1 MKGRTMEIHKKNI
14 SAAAVLSGQI
24 TVPKVSE
31 EWRKE
36 IQGEWDRIAKPLGSF
51 GKLEKIHTAI
61 GAIQQRRVP
70 DLDRME
76 LLVCCGDHG
85 IVEEGVSQSGQEV
98 TAICAENI
106 GKGQSCAGI
115 LAAAAHAKI
124 RAIDVGLHHPGPV
137 PGTEFRRVADGT
149 RNFLKEPA
157 MSRAQFRTALQ
168 LGLDLAAEC
177 RKAGVRVLGVG
188 EMGIGNTTS
197 AAVLA
202 GRMLG
207 LSAETVTGRGAG
219 LDGAGLQRKRKVIAA
234 ALKMPDVSSDV
245 EAIWCRFGGLE
256 LTAMMGIILGGG
268 LHGIP
273 VVLDGLLSLVSAEAA
288 ERLVP
293 GIREYMIPSH
303 ISREPAACRLAE
315 SLGLEPV
322 LDAGMGAGEGVGA
335 VMMMSLLRDVNRVYR
350 EAKRFDGY
358 GMEPY
363 TRYEE

>member
-1 MKGRTMEIHKKNI
+1 
-14 SAAAVLSGQI
+14 
-24 TVPKVSE
+24 
-31 EWRKE
+31 
-36 IQGEWDRIAKPLGSF
+36 
-51 GKLEKIHTAI
+51 
-61 GAIQQRRVP
+61 
-70 DLDRME
+70 
-76 LLVCCGDHG
+76 
-85 IVEEGVSQSGQEV
+85 
-98 TAICAENI
+98 
-106 GKGQSCAGI
+106 
-115 LAAAAHAKI
+115 
-124 RAIDVGLHHPGPV
+124 
-137 PGTEFRRVADGT
+137 
-149 RNFLKEPA
+149 
-157 MSRAQFRTALQ
+157 
-168 LGLDLAAEC
+168 
-177 RKAGVRVLGVG
+177 
-188 EMGIGNTTS
+188 
-197 AAVLA
+197 
-202 GRMLG
+202 MLG

-219 LDGAGLQRKRKVIAA
+219 LDGTGLQRKRKVIAE

-256 LTAMMGIILGGG
+256 LTAMIGIILGGG

-303 ISREPAACRLAE
+303 ISREPAARRLAE

-335 VMMMSLLRDVNRVYR
+335 AMMMSLLRDVNRVYR

>member
-24 TVPKVSE
+24 TVPKVSQ

-70 DLDRME
+70 DLEHME

-98 TAICAENI
+98 TAICSENI

-115 LAAAAHAKI
+115 LAAATHAKI
-124 RAIDVGLHHPGPV
+124 RAIDVGIHGPGPV
-137 PGTEFRRVADGT
+137 PGTELRRVADGT
-149 RNFLKEPA
+149 KNFLKEPA

-177 RKAGVRVLGVG
+177 GEAGVRVLGVG

-197 AAVLA
+197 AAGLA
-202 GRMLG
+202 GRLLG
-207 LSAETVTGRGAG
+207 LSE
-219 LDGAGLQRKRKVIAA
+219 
-234 ALKMPDVSSDV
+234 
-245 EAIWCRFGGLE
+245 
-256 LTAMMGIILGGG
+256 
-268 LHGIP
+268 
-273 VVLDGLLSLVSAEAA
+273 
-288 ERLVP
+288 
-293 GIREYMIPSH
+293 
-303 ISREPAACRLAE
+303 
-315 SLGLEPV
+315 
-322 LDAGMGAGEGVGA
+322 
-335 VMMMSLLRDVNRVYR
+335 
-350 EAKRFDGY
+350 
-358 GMEPY
+358 
-363 TRYEE
+363 

>member
-1 MKGRTMEIHKKNI
+1 MEIYQKNI
-14 SAAAVLSGQI
+14 SAVAVLSGKI
-24 TVPKVSE
+24 RVPEVSGAR
-31 EWRKE
+31 RKE
-36 IQGEWDRIAKPLGSF
+36 IQEEWDRIAKPLGSF
-51 GKLEKIHTAI
+51 GKMEEMYTAI

-70 DLDRME
+70 DLDHME

-115 LAAAAHAKI
+115 LAAAAHARI
-124 RAIDVGLHHPGPV
+124 RAIDVGIRHPGPV
-137 PGTEFRRVADGT
+137 PGTEFRRVVDGT
-149 RNFLKEPA
+149 KNFLKEPA
-157 MSRAQFRTALQ
+157 MSRAQFRAALQ
-168 LGLDLAAEC
+168 VGLDLAAEC
-177 RKAGVRVLGVG
+177 RKSGVTVLGVG

-207 LSAETVTGRGAG
+207 LSAEEVTGRGAG
-219 LDGAGLQRKRKVIAA
+219 LDADGLQRKRRVIAA
-234 ALKMPDVSSDV
+234 ALEMPVVGVESDSDV

-268 LHGIP
+268 FCGIP
-273 VVLDGLLSLVSAEAA
+273 VVLDGLLSLVSAAAA
-288 ERLVP
+288 ERLAP
-293 GIREYMIPSH
+293 GVREYMIPSH
-303 ISREPAACRLAE
+303 ISREPAARRLAE

-322 LDAGMGAGEGVGA
+322 LDAGMGAGEGAGA
-335 VMMMSLLRDVNRVYR
+335 ALMMSLLRDVDRVFR
-350 EAKRFDGY
+350 EAKRFEGY

-363 TRYEE
+363 TRYEK

>member
-24 TVPKVSE
+24 TVPKVSQ

-61 GAIQQRRVP
+61 SAIQQRRVP

-124 RAIDVGLHHPGPV
+124 RAIDVGIHGSGPV

-149 RNFLKEPA
+149 KNFLKEPA

-177 RKAGVRVLGVG
+177 REAGVRVLGVG

-207 LSAETVTGRGAG
+207 LSAEEVTGRGAG
-219 LDGAGLQRKRKVIAA
+219 LDGAGLQRKRKVIAE
-234 ALKMPDVSSDV
+234 ALKMPDVGSDV

-256 LTAMMGIILGGG
+256 LTAMMGVILGGG

-303 ISREPAACRLAE
+303 ISREPAARLLAE

>member
-14 SAAAVLSGQI
+14 SAAAVLSGQT
-24 TVPKVSE
+24 TVPKVSQ

-70 DLDRME
+70 DLERME

-149 RNFLKEPA
+149 RKFSEGTGHEPGTVPHRA
-157 MSRAQFRTALQ
+157 AAGTGPGGGVPESRRR
-168 LGLDLAAEC
+168 G
-177 RKAGVRVLGVG
+177 
-188 EMGIGNTTS
+188 
-197 AAVLA
+197 A
-202 GRMLG
+202 GR
-207 LSAETVTGRGAG
+207 GRDGHRKYHFCGGSGRKNVGAFGGDGNRARAG

>member
-1 MKGRTMEIHKKNI
+1 MEIYKKNI
-14 SAAAVLSGQI
+14 SAAAVLSGNI

-51 GKLEKIHTAI
+51 GKLEEMHTAI
-61 GAIQQRRVP
+61 GAIRQRRVP

-124 RAIDVGLHHPGPV
+124 RAIDVGIHHPGPV

-149 RNFLKEPA
+149 KNFLKEPA
-157 MSRAQFRTALQ
+157 MSRVQFRDALQ
-168 LGLDLAAEC
+168 VGLDLAAEC
-177 RKAGVRVLGVG
+177 REAGVSVLGVG

-207 LSAETVTGRGAG
+207 LSAEEVTGRGAG
-219 LDGAGLQRKRKVIAA
+219 LDTAGLQRKRKVIAR
-234 ALKMPDVSSDV
+234 ALEMPGVGPV
-245 EAIWCRFGGLE
+245 EDIWCRFGGLE

-268 LHGIP
+268 LYGIP

-293 GIREYMIPSH
+293 GVREYMIPSH
-303 ISREPAACRLAE
+303 ISREPAARRLAE

-322 LDAGMGAGEGVGA
+322 LDAGMGTGEGAGA
-335 VMMMSLLRDVNRVYR
+335 AMMMSLLRDVNRVYR

>member
-1 MKGRTMEIHKKNI
+1 MEIHKKNI
-14 SAAAVLSGQI
+14 SAAAVLSGNI

-51 GKLEKIHTAI
+51 GKLEEMHTAI
-61 GAIQQRRVP
+61 GAIRQRRIP

-124 RAIDVGLHHPGPV
+124 RAIDVGMHHPGPV
-137 PGTEFRRVADGT
+137 PGTEYRRVADGT
-149 RNFLKEPA
+149 KNFLKEPA
-157 MSRAQFRTALQ
+157 MSRAQFRAALQ
-168 LGLDLAAEC
+168 LGMDLAAEC
-177 RKAGVRVLGVG
+177 RDAGVTVLGVG

-207 LSAETVTGRGAG
+207 LSAEEVTGRGAG
-219 LDGAGLQRKRKVIAA
+219 LDTAGLQRKRKVIAR
-234 ALKMPDVSSDV
+234 ALEMPVVGVEADSDV

-268 LHGIP
+268 LYGIP

-293 GIREYMIPSH
+293 GVREYMIPSH
-303 ISREPAACRLAE
+303 ISREPAARRLAE

-322 LDAGMGAGEGVGA
+322 LDAGMGAGEGAGA
-335 VMMMSLLRDVNRVYR
+335 AMMMSLLRDVNRVYR

>member
-1 MKGRTMEIHKKNI
+1 MEIHKKNI
-14 SAAAVLSGQI
+14 SAAAVLSGNI

-51 GKLEKIHTAI
+51 GKLEEMHAAI
-61 GAIQQRRVP
+61 GAIRQRRVP

-85 IVEEGVSQSGQEV
+85 IVEEGVSQSEQEV

-124 RAIDVGLHHPGPV
+124 RAIDVGMHHQGPV
-137 PGTEFRRVADGT
+137 PGTEYRRVADGT
-149 RNFLKEPA
+149 KNFLKEPA
-157 MSRAQFRTALQ
+157 MSRAQFRAALQ
-168 LGLDLAAEC
+168 LGMDLAAEC
-177 RKAGVRVLGVG
+177 RDAGVTVLGVG

-207 LSAETVTGRGAG
+207 LSAEEVTGRGAG
-219 LDGAGLQRKRKVIAA
+219 LDGAGLQRKRRVIAA
-234 ALKMPDVSSDV
+234 ALEMPGVGPDV

-256 LTAMMGIILGGG
+256 LTAMTGIILGGG
-268 LHGIP
+268 LYGIP

-293 GIREYMIPSH
+293 GVREYMIPSH
-303 ISREPAACRLAE
+303 ISREPAARCLAE

-322 LDAGMGAGEGVGA
+322 LDAGMGTGEGAGA
-335 VMMMSLLRDVNRVYR
+335 AMMMSLLRDVNRVYR

>member
-1 MKGRTMEIHKKNI
+1 MEIHKKNI

-70 DLDRME
+70 DLERME

-256 LTAMMGIILGGG
+256 LTAMMGIILGGRPSWHSGGAGRTAEPGICGSRGTIGSGNSGIHDSFSYQPGTGG
-268 LHGIP
+268 LPPGGEPGTGTGAGCGHGCRRRRRCGYDDVP
-273 VVLDGLLSLVSAEAA
+273 ASGCEPG
-288 ERLVP
+288 VP
-293 GIREYMIPSH
+293 GGEAVRRIRHGTLYP
-303 ISREPAACRLAE
+303 L
-315 SLGLEPV
+315 
-322 LDAGMGAGEGVGA
+322 
-335 VMMMSLLRDVNRVYR
+335 
-350 EAKRFDGY
+350 
-358 GMEPY
+358 
-363 TRYEE
+363 